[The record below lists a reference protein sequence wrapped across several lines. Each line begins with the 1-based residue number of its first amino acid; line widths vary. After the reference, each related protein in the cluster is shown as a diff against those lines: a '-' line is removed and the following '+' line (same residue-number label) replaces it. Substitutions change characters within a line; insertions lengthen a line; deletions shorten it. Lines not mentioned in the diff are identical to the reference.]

1 MRSSNACRQS
11 SSPASARNSAS
22 GCRAGGRSERRG
34 QDGVPAHLE
43 ARTDELVLVANRA
56 VDGVDAEGDVPGVGE
71 RGGEELEALV
81 HLAGSDR
88 VGEQHEVPP
97 PVRGIPRRPR
107 HEMAVVVLDRALAE
121 GEDHDV
127 GSEPERGDIHRP
139 SVPIEAPARRDD
151 APAPAMIPFLAG
163 VPEWPKGAGC
173 KPAGSAFRGS
183 NPLPCICGAGGATKD
198 TASPRTGQNPATYR
212 ASRRQGRRDRRAHAR
227 PGNSRSAGAR
237 STETRHGRPVSRDR
251 RTRVRYTGRWQT
263 ASMLWPSGSRTY
275 AP

>member
-11 SSPASARNSAS
+11 SSPASVAQLRVGLSRRRPKR
-22 GCRAGGRSERRG
+22 GRG

-88 VGEQHEVPP
+88 IGEQHEVPP

-139 SVPIEAPARRDD
+139 ECAD
-151 APAPAMIPFLAG
+151 
-163 VPEWPKGAGC
+163 
-173 KPAGSAFRGS
+173 RG
-183 NPLPCICGAGGATKD
+183 
-198 TASPRTGQNPATYR
+198 PR
-212 ASRRQGRRDRRAHAR
+212 SSGRRAR
-227 PGNSRSAGAR
+227 PGYD
-237 STETRHGRPVSRDR
+237 PVPR
-251 RTRVRYTGRWQT
+251 R
-263 ASMLWPSGSRTY
+263 GSRV
-275 AP
+275 AKGGGL